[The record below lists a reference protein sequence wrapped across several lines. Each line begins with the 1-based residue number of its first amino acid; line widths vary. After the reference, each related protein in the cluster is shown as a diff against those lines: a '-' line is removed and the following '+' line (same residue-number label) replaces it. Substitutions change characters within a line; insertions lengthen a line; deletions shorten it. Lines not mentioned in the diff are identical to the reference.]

1 MTSELCFTSM
11 TDIASQIDRGEI
23 SPLEAVDAYLERIDR
38 RNDELHAYST
48 VIGEQA
54 RAKARGA
61 ERAIE
66 RGEATGPLH
75 GVPIAIKD
83 LFAFKADA
91 RHTFGSTV
99 FEDFVPDR
107 TAPVVERLEEAGA
120 IVLGKTNTPEF
131 GNRPTTDNKLVGT
144 TRNPFDT
151 DKTAGGS
158 SGGSAAAVADGL
170 AAAAQ
175 GSDAGGSVRIPAA
188 CCGVYGF
195 KPTFGR
201 VPNGNPVNAF
211 AEHTPFVQHGPL
223 TRTVEDA
230 ALLLDVMTGP
240 HPDDPFTHPES
251 DSSYVEG
258 VDRSIDDLEIAY
270 SPTLGLFTIDSRV
283 RGIVDDA
290 VEALAAAGATV
301 DQVPIDFDRD
311 PDEIRAAWKTLFQV
325 MVADIARQ
333 INESHG
339 VDLLEDHESEIDPLF
354 VQIVKAGCAHSVM
367 EYKRAD
373 SVRTDVYADISDV
386 FDTYDLLVTPT
397 IAVPPFD
404 ADELGPSEVDGTEID
419 PFIDWILS
427 WIFNMTDHPAASIPA
442 GFVDDSLPVGMQLV
456 GDRFADADVLAASAA
471 FERQRPWHDAY
482 LGRN

>member
-1 MTSELCFTSM
+1 MVTELCFTSM
-11 TDIASQIDRGEI
+11 TDIAKQIDRGEI
-23 SPLEAVDAYLERIDR
+23 SPLEAVDAYLQRIEQ
-38 RNDELHAYST
+38 RNDELRAYST
-48 VIGEQA
+48 VIGDKA
-54 RAKARGA
+54 RAKARAA
-61 ERAIE
+61 ERTIE
-66 RGEATGPLH
+66 RGDETGPLH

-83 LFAFKADA
+83 LFAYKAGV

-107 TAPVVERLEEAGA
+107 TAPVVERLEDAGA

-131 GNRPTTDNKLVGT
+131 GNRPTTDNELVGT
-144 TRNPFDT
+144 TRTPFDT
-151 DKTAGGS
+151 ERTAGGS

-201 VPNGNPVNAF
+201 VPNGNPTNAF

-230 ALLLDVMTGP
+230 AVLLDVMTGP
-240 HPDDPFTHPES
+240 HPDDPFTHPEA
-251 DSSYVEG
+251 DSSYVAA
-258 VDRSIDDLEIAY
+258 VDRSIDDLEVAY

-283 RGIVDDA
+283 LETVEDAVDD
-290 VEALAAAGATV
+290 LATAGATV
-301 DQVPIDFDRD
+301 DEIPIDFDRD
-311 PDEIRAAWKTLFQV
+311 PDEIRDAWKTLFQV

-333 INESHG
+333 LYMSHG
-339 VDLLEDHESEIDPLF
+339 IDLVADHESEIDSLF
-354 VQIVKAGCAHSVM
+354 VEIVKAGRAHSVM

-373 SVRTDVYADISDV
+373 SVRTDVYAAISDV
-386 FDTYDLLVTPT
+386 FDAHDLLVTPT

-404 ADELGPSEVDGTEID
+404 ADELGPSEVDGTDID

-427 WIFNMTDHPAASIPA
+427 WIFNMTDHPAASVPA
-442 GFVDDSLPVGMQLV
+442 GFVDDSLPIGMQLV
-456 GDRFADADVLAASAA
+456 GDRFADADVLAASGA

-482 LGRN
+482 PGQS

>member
-1 MTSELCFTSM
+1 MTDLCFTSA
-11 TDIASQIDRGEI
+11 TDLARRIDRGDV
-23 SPLEAVDAYLERIDR
+23 SPLEAVDAYLERIER
-38 RNDELHAYST
+38 RNDELRAYST
-48 VIGEQA
+48 VVGEQA
-54 RAKARGA
+54 RAEARAA

-66 RGEATGPLH
+66 QGEETGPLH

-83 LFAFKADA
+83 LFAFKAGV

-99 FEDFVPDR
+99 FKDFVPDR

-131 GNRPTTDNKLVGT
+131 GNRPTTDNELVGT
-144 TRNPFDT
+144 TRTPFDT
-151 DKTAGGS
+151 DRTAGGS
-158 SGGSAAAVADGL
+158 SGGSAAAIADGL

-201 VPNGNPVNAF
+201 VPNGNPANAF
-211 AEHTPFVQHGPL
+211 GEHTPFVQHGPL

-240 HPDDPFTHPES
+240 HPADPFTLPEP
-251 DSSYVEG
+251 DSSYLES

-270 SPTLGLFTIDSRV
+270 SPTLGLFTIDGRV
-283 RGIVDDA
+283 RETVDDA
-290 VEALAAAGATV
+290 VDALSAAGATV
-301 DQVPIDFDRD
+301 DEVPIEFDSD
-311 PDEIRAAWKTLFQV
+311 PDEIRAAWQTIFQV
-325 MVADIARQ
+325 LLADIVRQ
-333 INESHG
+333 LDETHG
-339 VDLLEDHESEIDPLF
+339 VDLLGDHESEIDSLA
-354 VQIVKAGCAHSVM
+354 VSIVEAGRDRSVM

-373 SVRTDVYADISDV
+373 AVRTDVYSGVRDV

-397 IAVPPFD
+397 LAVPPFE
-404 ADELGPSEVDGTEID
+404 ADRLGPTDVDGTEID

-442 GFVDDSLPVGMQLV
+442 GFVDGSLPVGMQLV
-456 GDRFADADVLAASAA
+456 GDRFADSDVLAASAA

-482 LGRN
+482 PGRN

>member
-1 MTSELCFTSM
+1 MTNLCFTSA
-11 TDIASQIDRGEI
+11 TDLARRIDRGDV
-23 SPLEAVDAYLERIDR
+23 SPLEAVDAYLERIER
-38 RNDELHAYST
+38 RNDDLCAYST
-48 VIGEQA
+48 VIGERARSAA
-54 RAKARGA
+54 RAA

-66 RGEATGPLH
+66 RGEETGPLH

-83 LFAFKADA
+83 LFAFKAGV
-91 RHTFGSTV
+91 RHTYGSTV
-99 FEDFVPDR
+99 FDDFVPDR

-131 GNRPTTDNKLVGT
+131 GNRPTTDNELVGT
-144 TRNPFDT
+144 TRTPFDT
-151 DKTAGGS
+151 DRTAGGS

-201 VPNGNPVNAF
+201 VPNGNPSNAF

-223 TRTVEDA
+223 TRTVEDT

-240 HPDDPFTHPES
+240 HPADPFTHPTL
-251 DSSYVEG
+251 DSSYLERVG
-258 VDRSIDDLEIAY
+258 RPIDDLDIAY

-283 RGIVDDA
+283 RETVDDA
-290 VEALAAAGATV
+290 VDALSAAGATV
-301 DQVPIDFDRD
+301 DEVAIDFDAD
-311 PDEIRAAWKTLFQV
+311 PDEIRSAWKTLFQV
-325 MVADIARQ
+325 LLADIVRG
-333 INESHG
+333 IDESHG
-339 VDLLEDHESEIDPLF
+339 VDVLADHESEIDSLA
-354 VQIVKAGCAHSVM
+354 VSIVEAGRDRSVM

-373 SVRTDVYADISDV
+373 AVRTDVYSGVRDV
-386 FDTYDLLVTPT
+386 FETYDLLVTPT
-397 IAVPPFD
+397 LAVPPFE
-404 ADELGPSEVDGTEID
+404 ADRLGPSAVDGTEID

-442 GFVDDSLPVGMQLV
+442 GFVDGSLPVGMQLV
-456 GDRFADADVLAASAA
+456 GDRFADGDVLAASAA

-482 LGRN
+482 PGQD

>member
-1 MTSELCFTSM
+1 MTRDLCFTSA
-11 TDIASQIDRGEI
+11 TDLARRIDRGDV
-23 SPLEAVDAYLERIDR
+23 SPLEAVDAYLERIER
-38 RNDELHAYST
+38 RNDDLRAYST
-48 VIGEQA
+48 VIGEHARSEA
-54 RAKARGA
+54 RAA

-66 RGEATGPLH
+66 RGEETGPLH

-83 LFAFKADA
+83 LFAFKADV
-91 RHTFGSTV
+91 RHTYGSTV
-99 FEDFVPDR
+99 FDDFVPDR

-131 GNRPTTDNKLVGT
+131 GNRPTTDNELVGT
-144 TRNPFDT
+144 TRTPFDT
-151 DKTAGGS
+151 DRTAGGS

-201 VPNGNPVNAF
+201 VPNGNPANAF

-240 HPDDPFTHPES
+240 HSADPFTHPEP
-251 DSSYVEG
+251 DSSYLEA
-258 VDRSIDDLEIAY
+258 VDRPIDGLEIAY
-270 SPTLGLFTIDSRV
+270 SPTLGLFTIDGRV
-283 RGIVDDA
+283 RETIDDA
-290 VEALAAAGATV
+290 VDALSAAGATV
-301 DQVPIDFDRD
+301 DEVAIEFDSD
-311 PDEIRAAWKTLFQV
+311 PDEIRTAWKTIFQV
-325 MVADIARQ
+325 LLADIVRQ
-333 INESHG
+333 IDESHG
-339 VDLLEDHESEIDPLF
+339 VDLLGDHESEIDSLA
-354 VQIVKAGCAHSVM
+354 VSIVEAGRDRSVM

-373 SVRTDVYADISDV
+373 AVRTDVYTAVRDV
-386 FDTYDLLVTPT
+386 FDMYDLLVTPT
-397 IAVPPFD
+397 LAVPPFE
-404 ADELGPSEVDGTEID
+404 ADRLGPSDVDGTEID

-442 GFVDDSLPVGMQLV
+442 GFVDGSLPVGMQLV
-456 GDRFADADVLAASAA
+456 GDRFADGDVLAASAA
-471 FERQRPWHDAY
+471 LERQRPWHDAY
-482 LGRN
+482 PGRN